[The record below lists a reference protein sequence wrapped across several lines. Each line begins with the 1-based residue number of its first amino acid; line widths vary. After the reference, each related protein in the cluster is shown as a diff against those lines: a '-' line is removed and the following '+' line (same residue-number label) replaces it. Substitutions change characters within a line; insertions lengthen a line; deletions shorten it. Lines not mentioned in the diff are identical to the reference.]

1 MPTRN
6 CPRCGAELPD
16 PVNVC
21 TQCGKF
27 LSRDRPVHPNETRE
41 ISCLSLAAGGL
52 VLSAGVYGT
61 LKALKML
68 S

>member
-1 MPTRN
+1 MPTRS

-21 TQCGKF
+21 SQCGKF
-27 LSRDRPVHPNETRE
+27 LNRDRPVHPNDTRE
-41 ISCLSLAAGGL
+41 ISCLSLVAGGL
-52 VLSAGVYGT
+52 VLPVGVYGT
-61 LKALKML
+61 LKALEML